1 MSVVAQVANRRPVIT
16 KAGIRSLVSSCV
28 IYGGHSGTGAGSS
41 STISVS
47 PVSIIPPVPHN
58 YLYLNTSLTTAKG
71 EGWKHRE

>member
-1 MSVVAQVANRRPVIT
+1 MSVVAHVANRRPIIT

-28 IYGGHSGTGAGSS
+28 IYGGQSRNGAGSS

-58 YLYLNTSLTTAKG
+58 YLYLNIYLTIAKG